1 VKKKYVKII
10 AQFCLEG
17 KLTPLE
23 ILWEDGRRFE
33 ITHVGSIQRA
43 ASSVGGAGYRFEI
56 TVDGKKR
63 NLYLEDVKLD
73 KTIGAR
79 FFLEVPS

>member
-1 VKKKYVKII
+1 MKKKYVRVI
-10 AQFCLEG
+10 AHFCLEG

-23 ILWEDGRRFE
+23 IIWEDDRRFE

-43 ASSVGGAGYRFEI
+43 ASSVGGTGYRYEI
-56 TVDGKKR
+56 TVDNKKR
-63 NLYLEDVKLD
+63 YLYLEDVKLD

-79 FFLEVPS
+79 WFLEVSD